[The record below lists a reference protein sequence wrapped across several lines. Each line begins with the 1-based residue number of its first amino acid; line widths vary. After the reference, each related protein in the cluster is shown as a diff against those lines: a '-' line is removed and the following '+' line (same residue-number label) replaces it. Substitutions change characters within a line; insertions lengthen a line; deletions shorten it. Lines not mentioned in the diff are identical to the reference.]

1 MDFKVFEGN
10 ILKLINRYKE
20 INELLSSLEIINN
33 PSKLISLSQEKA
45 ELEEVVNNYNEL
57 NKLKNYLSDLKELK
71 NSEDEEIKA
80 LAEEEFQVVEKNIE
94 NLESKL
100 LNFILPKD
108 PLDEKNIILEIRA
121 GAGGEEAALFA
132 SELLRMYLRY
142 AERKNAKTEILSINE
157 TGIGGIK
164 EAIISI
170 KGKRIYSRLKFESGT
185 HRVQRVPETESG
197 GRIHTSTA
205 TVAVLPEADEIDITI
220 DEKDL
225 KIDTFRAGGAGGQ
238 HVNKTDSAVRIT
250 HLPTGIVVA
259 CQDERSQFQ
268 NKEKA
273 MRILAAKILEEK
285 RVASEKEIA
294 MSRRIQVGSGDR
306 SEKIRT
312 YNFPQGR
319 VTDHRINLTLY
330 RLNEVLDG
338 DLDEIIDALIAAEN
352 IRKLE
357 LLSVK

>member
-1 MDFKVFEGN
+1 LEFKLFENN
-10 ILKLINRYKE
+10 IIKLINRYDE
-20 INELLSSLEIINN
+20 INELLANLETIND
-33 PSKLISLSQEKA
+33 PAKLISLSQEKS
-45 ELEEVVNNYNEL
+45 ELEDVVKNYEEL
-57 NKLKNYLSDLKELK
+57 NKLKNYLTDLKELK
-71 NSEDEEIKA
+71 SSTDEEIKA
-80 LAEEEFQVVEKNIE
+80 LAEEEFQVVEKKIE
-94 NLESKL
+94 TLELKL
-100 LNFILPKD
+100 LNAILPKN

-132 SELLRMYLRY
+132 SELLRMYIRY

-164 EAIISI
+164 EVIISI
-170 KGKRIYSRLKFESGT
+170 KGKKIYSRLKFESGT

-205 TVAVLPEADEIDITI
+205 TVAVLPEPDEIDISI
-220 DEKDL
+220 DERDL

-250 HLPTGIVVA
+250 HLPTGIVVS

-273 MRILAAKILEEK
+273 LRILAAKLLEEK
-285 RVASEKEIA
+285 RIASEKEMA
-294 MSRRIQVGSGDR
+294 MTRKVQVGSGDR

-352 IRKLE
+352 MKKLE
-357 LLSVK
+357 LLSV

>member
-1 MDFKVFEGN
+1 MDFKVFEDN
-10 ILKLINRYKE
+10 ILKLLNRYNE
-20 INELLSSLEIINN
+20 INELLSNLEIINN

-45 ELEEVVNNYNEL
+45 ELEEVVNNYKEL
-57 NKLKNYLSDLKELK
+57 NKLRNYLSDLKELK
-71 NSEDEEIKA
+71 NSEDEEIKT
-80 LAEEEFQVVEKNIE
+80 LAEEEFQVVEKNID

-121 GAGGEEAALFA
+121 SAGGEEAALFA

-205 TVAVLPEADEIDITI
+205 TVAVLPEADEIDVTI
-220 DEKDL
+220 DERDL
-225 KIDTFRAGGAGGQ
+225 KINTFRAGGAGGQ

-285 RVASEKEIA
+285 RIASEKEIA
-294 MSRRIQVGSGDR
+294 TFRKIQVGSGDR

-330 RLNEVLDG
+330 RLNEILDG

-352 IRKLE
+352 MRKLE
-357 LLSVK
+357 LLSVQ